1 MAWLALNPRWY
12 STTLLPALYW
22 KVTEEIVGVEPGE
35 GLVIFG
41 TVVMGV
47 GVLGFSSKEALSFPD
62 VSKAVTHNSHFDA
75 FWEVRRQFR
84 LS

>member
-1 MAWLALNPRWY
+1 M
-12 STTLLPALYW
+12 
-22 KVTEEIVGVEPGE
+22 EPGV

-41 TVVMGV
+41 TAVVEV
-47 GVLGFSSKEALSFPD
+47 GVLGFSSKGALSFPD

-75 FWEVRRQFR
+75 FWEVRKQFR

>member
-1 MAWLALNPRWY
+1 VAE
-12 STTLLPALYW
+12 
-22 KVTEEIVGVEPGE
+22 KIVSVEPGV

-41 TVVMGV
+41 TAVVEV
-47 GVLGFSSKEALSFPD
+47 GVLGFSSKETLSFPD

-75 FWEVRRQFR
+75 FWEVRKQFR